1 MSETDMVAKYILFK
15 KEELYEQYMQPYMF
29 AGVLERSNKQ
39 QMLYRVARKKFRKEK
54 KEFVRDFYQHNPTRD
69 DQEWE
74 AQKFFDNV
82 RKKWDED
89 EEEAAVERAR
99 RYNLYKRMKP
109 FQVE

>member
-1 MSETDMVAKYILFK
+1 MSKKDIVAEYILFK

-29 AGVLERSNKQ
+29 AGVKKRSNEQ
-39 QMLYRVARKKFRKEK
+39 QRLYHVARDKFRNK
-54 KEFVRDFYQHNPTRD
+54 KSKFVRNFYQHNPTRD

-82 RKKWDED
+82 QKNWDED
-89 EEEAAVERAR
+89 EEEAAMERAR